1 MCGPD
6 PGKSYPR
13 PVLNSGHFGN
23 DFILC
28 TLRLPC
34 NHHSL
39 VLCCFE
45 MELEKHRWW
54 WGTNTSDLRENKE
67 AGVPLASYWA
77 LPPIAG
83 QIFAVSA
90 DRDPCVCRPSKVG
103 WLTRAAAAL
112 LPQVLEPSLAA
123 CRRPGCKVKGGCGSP
138 NMCLH
143 PEPTR
148 KPDFWP
154 PFRVLVASERDGPK
168 NVL

>member
-1 MCGPD
+1 MISFCVHWGC
-6 PGKSYPR
+6 
-13 PVLNSGHFGN
+13 PVLITHS
-23 DFILC
+23 C
-28 TLRLPC
+28 YVVLRWEWR
-34 NHHSL
+34 NTGGG
-39 VLCCFE
+39 
-45 MELEKHRWW
+45 R
-54 WGTNTSDLRENKE
+54 GTNTSDLRENKE